1 MSHGDPARRDGLRAV
16 GGETR
21 LRAQVIPAAP
31 GGAAASAYR
40 LAPQIADDHPV
51 ANPHGISAY
60 ARALAMACR
69 TMIRPM
75 GELVP
80 VNAISM
86 AIAGP
91 VINNLA
97 KLRPGPQGVER
108 EQVQLNGFRMEIV
121 RPAGARRALRDGA
134 VMYMHGGGFF
144 LCGLDTHRPVVA
156 AIARRTGLP
165 VVSVEYRQLPETDIA
180 GGVDDCLTAYRWLLQ
195 HGVDASR
202 IVFAGDSAG
211 GYMTFATALRA
222 RDAGLPVPAGLV
234 GLCPALDLDCA
245 EKRAHPNYH
254 RDALIPLSALESVVK
269 LGAERDGRLD
279 PGMSPVNAALVG
291 LPPTLLIIA
300 EDEVLRRDSEIMAQ
314 RLAASGVPA
323 TLEIWRGQVHA
334 FMAIFPSMPESRAAL
349 AHVAQ
354 FVRGCIEVA
363 EEARTA

>member
-1 MSHGDPARRDGLRAV
+1 MSMASNN
-16 GGETR
+16 TR
-21 LRAQVIPAAP
+21 NTHSSTGNDQ
-31 GGAAASAYR
+31 
-40 LAPQIADDHPV
+40 PV

-60 ARALAMACR
+60 ARALTLACR

-75 GELVP
+75 GEMATVTEASMP
-80 VNAISM
+80 VVS
-86 AIAGP
+86 G

-97 KLRPGPQGVER
+97 KLRPTPRGVER
-108 EQVQLNGFRMEIV
+108 EEVRLNGFRIEIV
-121 RPAGARRALRDGA
+121 RPAGARSSLRDGA

-144 LCGLDTHRPVVA
+144 LCGLETHRPVVA
-156 AIARRTGLP
+156 SIARRTGLP
-165 VVSVEYRQLPETDIA
+165 VVSVEYRQLPVTDIA
-180 GGVDDCLTAYRWLLQ
+180 GSVADCLTAYQWLLS
-195 HGVDASR
+195 HGADPSR

-234 GLCPALDLDCA
+234 GLCPALDLDCT

-254 RDALIPLSALESVVK
+254 RDVLIPLSALESVVK
-269 LGAERDGRLD
+269 LGAEVDGRLD
-279 PGMSPVNAALVG
+279 PEMSPVNAVLAG
-291 LPPTLLIIA
+291 LPPALLIVA

-314 RLAASGVPA
+314 RLAGAGVPA

-354 FVRGCIEVA
+354 FVRARLEAGEI
-363 EEARTA
+363 ARTA